1 MKRIL
6 ITGASRGI
14 GRAITEKLAAPDV
27 ELLLHG
33 RDNVALAEVCQ
44 LVQSKAGNVVKLAY
58 DLATKPGVC
67 RLIDAVGSAPLNV
80 LVNNA
85 GVAVVKPYTEVT
97 DVEWEQ
103 TMGVN
108 VTAPFMLIQH
118 FAPRMSPGS
127 AIVNILSVAA
137 KTAWPNWSVYCA
149 SKFALDGLATAIREE
164 LREHKVRMINVY
176 PAATDTDIWNA
187 VSGEWPREKMMSATQ
202 VADAVAY
209 AINQPPGVS
218 VEDITLSNTAGKL

>member
-1 MKRIL
+1 MRRIL

-44 LVQSKAGNVVKLAY
+44 LVQSKAGNVVKLAC
-58 DLATKPGVC
+58 DLATKAGVC

-97 DVEWEQ
+97 EVEWEQ

-127 AIVNILSVAA
+127 AIVNILSIAA

-218 VEDITLSNTAGKL
+218 VENITLSNTTGKL